1 MLHFSSRSALAL
13 ASLAACRA
21 LQPPARRH
29 LRAVARV
36 VARATESDA
45 ASAPRA
51 DANDALPEI
60 KAPVEG
66 KQVRMFGAKLDAG
79 FAGARASSKATIRAV
94 LKAYADDEAYA
105 GEASNDEQAEIFYS
119 SAVEQMN
126 RGRYDE
132 ATKLLNRG
140 CYFAGVGTRRGGQ
153 MQLWLGQALSA
164 ANRRG
169 EALKLMDA
177 LKAHPDRDVRKV
189 AKELLFIMK
198 APPLQLGEESRVS
211 FDMDEFDAEKSY
223 ERAPDGTI
231 RRRDAAAFEKPPE
244 YGSVEWVLQQPRLTE
259 EETIAAVDPVAAGL
273 LFAIAAG
280 SLAFFRG

>member
-1 MLHFSSRSALAL
+1 
-13 ASLAACRA
+13 
-21 LQPPARRH
+21 
-29 LRAVARV
+29 
-36 VARATESDA
+36 
-45 ASAPRA
+45 
-51 DANDALPEI
+51 
-60 KAPVEG
+60 
-66 KQVRMFGAKLDAG
+66 
-79 FAGARASSKATIRAV
+79 
-94 LKAYADDEAYA
+94 
-105 GEASNDEQAEIFYS
+105 
-119 SAVEQMN
+119 MN

-164 ANRRG
+164 AGRRG

-244 YGSVEWVLQQPRLTE
+244 HFCRVDIPRRR
-259 EETIAAVDPVAAGL
+259 VAAPPRPR
-273 LFAIAAG
+273 
-280 SLAFFRG
+280 RGHSAETGARTPGTAPWSGYFNSRG